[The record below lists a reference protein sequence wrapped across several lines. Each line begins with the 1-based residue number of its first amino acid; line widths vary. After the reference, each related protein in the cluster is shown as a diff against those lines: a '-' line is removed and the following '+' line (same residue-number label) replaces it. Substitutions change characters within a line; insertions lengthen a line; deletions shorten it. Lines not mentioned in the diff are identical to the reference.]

1 MFTVA
6 QDETTK
12 KKTNNKKEF
21 NQIQTEKRTHYRQKA
36 KTTKLESHNQDGDTT
51 MADTTVLSERDDGPR
66 SKKAR
71 VDSNGAD
78 EDEGDV
84 DAETE
89 EERDVQDDDNDDNE
103 DEGEDEQEGEEEAEQ
118 DTEEN
123 GGSHVRE
130 TQDVLEDGDEALG
143 GDESD

>member
-1 MFTVA
+1 
-6 QDETTK
+6 
-12 KKTNNKKEF
+12 
-21 NQIQTEKRTHYRQKA
+21 
-36 KTTKLESHNQDGDTT
+36 
-51 MADTTVLSERDDGPR
+51 MADTTVLSERHDGPR

-89 EERDVQDDDNDDNE
+89 EERDVQDDDNDDNQ
-103 DEGEDEQEGEEEAEQ
+103 DEVEEEQEGEEDDDEEAEQ
-118 DTEEN
+118 DTGEN

-130 TQDVLEDGDEALG
+130 TQDVLEDADEALG